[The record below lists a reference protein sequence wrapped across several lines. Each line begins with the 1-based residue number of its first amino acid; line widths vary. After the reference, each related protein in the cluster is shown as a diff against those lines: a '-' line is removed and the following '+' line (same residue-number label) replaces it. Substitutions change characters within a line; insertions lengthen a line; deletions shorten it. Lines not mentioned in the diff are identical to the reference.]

1 MQREKNVIDFI
12 DNKMKLSLTSI
23 LNINLGSDPYI
34 SNIQCFVV
42 RTMSNMKKI
51 KRNRS
56 NHAMNW
62 NKGAIKKSYC
72 RHFTRIQI
80 TFLTAHF
87 PIYHVG
93 MYAYS
98 CAKRKCDLFFLFRLI
113 NLSNLVQAIYGKG
126 ANQKCMVA
134 FVHFIVRYRL

>member
-1 MQREKNVIDFI
+1 MDCYEYLEYMNKIPNILALSMLNMHVTKMQRGKNVIDFI

-56 NHAMNW
+56 NHAINW
-62 NKGAIKKSYC
+62 NKGAIKNSYC

-98 CAKRKCDLFFLFRLI
+98 CAKRKCDLFF
-113 NLSNLVQAIYGKG
+113 
-126 ANQKCMVA
+126 
-134 FVHFIVRYRL
+134 FVSFDQFI